1 MTRRVVRRS
10 ETNLGS
16 FMLPALATLVA
27 PYAVAEWEFVELH
40 KPIAD
45 VNPGTA
51 PHAYVCFGCGGYFG
65 RAEPLDV
72 AIPLCEQCRDAEPA
86 PGARS

>member
-27 PYAVAEWEFVELH
+27 PHAVAEWEFVELH
-40 KPIAD
+40 GGRRD
-45 VNPGTA
+45 GMSTA
-51 PHAYVCFGCGGYFG
+51 KTQW
-65 RAEPLDV
+65 DS
-72 AIPLCEQCRDAEPA
+72 DEPA